1 MNMFNFK
8 FFKKALLC
16 ATFCV
21 TALFTT
27 SCTDE
32 IAEENRFTWTGELI
46 STYLEK
52 NPENFSSFVTI
63 LKKANISKKAQSSL
77 FKTLSTYGSYTCFAP
92 TNDAVYK
99 FLEELSADPERT
111 KVYSTDVELLDDS
124 VATEIA
130 KNHIIEKAY
139 KTIDIPDGNFPKNT
153 MNRRVITMSSVTG
166 KIVLDETSTIV
177 EGGADIETE
186 NGVIHAIDKV
196 LNPSDKKIHEQ
207 ILQYK
212 EYSLFGQALIE
223 TGLTE
228 ILDLY
233 KIDPE
238 YENMLEDHGGK
249 LPANKY
255 INYEGEA
262 YAPVER
268 RQRYTVLLESDD
280 LLANPDNNH
289 KNWEIRT
296 LADLE
301 KLAQEFYGTDAPGEY
316 TNPNN
321 ALHKY
326 MQYHIIDR
334 QLFYE
339 GSAPGGFIM
348 EGYYSGIEGFSSE
361 INLPTTNDRY
371 DYFETLLPYSM
382 IKVTRP
388 FTNELCSNSLV
399 INYAQENGTFCTP
412 QNMGIMEKYMNISII
427 KQDEVGIEDFN
438 NKALNGTLHPIDK
451 ILVYDEDEMRG
462 NILNERMRWDVSSFF
477 PEMTNNY
484 LRWEENASHRSTYIP
499 DGYCER
505 LRVNG
510 VVDNTVIIYIRP
522 SDRVSTGGYPNYQ
535 GDEFIAIGRYDF
547 KYRIPHVPVG
557 TYEIRFGYSYST
569 ERAITQF
576 YYDDKVC
583 GIPVDMALTTDNPLI
598 GWFEEKEMDEDLI
611 KENDKAMRNRGYMKG
626 PASCVLN
633 KDGDSM
639 RKSAYALRKI
649 VGTFNID
656 KRDHWLRFKNVT
668 ENEKT
673 ASGNWVQF
681 NQDYLEIVPTSII
694 SNPAKPEDQN

>member
-52 NPENFSSFVTI
+52 HPENFSSFVTI

-77 FKTLSTYGSYTCFAP
+77 FKNLSTQGSYTCFAP
-92 TNDAVYK
+92 TNDAIYK
-99 FLEELSADPERT
+99 FLEELSANPEKT

-153 MNRRVITMSSVTG
+153 MNRRVIEMSSKTG
-166 KIVLDETSTIV
+166 KIVLDETSTII

-238 YENMLEDHGGK
+238 YENKLEDLGGK
-249 LPANKY
+249 LPANKH
-255 INYEGEA
+255 ITKEGEA

-268 RQRYTVLLESDD
+268 RQRYTVLLESDE
-280 LLANPDNNH
+280 LLATPDNNH
-289 KNWEIRT
+289 KGWEIHT

-334 QLFYE
+334 QLFYK
-339 GSAPGGFIM
+339 GSSPGGFIM
-348 EGYYSGIEGFSSE
+348 EGYYSGVEGFNSE
-361 INLPTTNDRY
+361 TNLPTTNDRY

-388 FTNELCSNSLV
+388 FTNELYSNSLV

-412 QNMGIMEKYMNISII
+412 KNMGKMEKYMNVSII
-427 KQDEVGIEDFN
+427 NEEEVGIEGLN
-438 NKALNGTLHPIDK
+438 NIALNGTLYPIDK

-510 VVDNTVIIYIRP
+510 VVDNTVILYLRP
-522 SDRVSTGGYPNYQ
+522 TEHVSLGGYPNYM
-535 GDEFIAIGRYDF
+535 GDELLALGRYDF
-547 KYRIPHVPVG
+547 EYRIPHVPAG
-557 TYEIRFGYSYST
+557 AYEIRFGYSVST

-576 YYDDKVC
+576 YYDDKIC
-583 GIPVDMALTTDNPLI
+583 GIPVDMTLGSNNPLI

-626 PASCVLN
+626 PASCALN
-633 KDGDSM
+633 KDGESM
-639 RKSAYALRKI
+639 RKSELALRKI
-649 VGTFNID
+649 IGTFNIT
-656 KRDHWLRFKNVT
+656 KGDHWLRFKNVT
-668 ENEKT
+668 ENEM
-673 ASGNWVQF
+673 SGTEYLQF

>member
-16 ATFCV
+16 ATFCA

-92 TNDAVYK
+92 TNDAIYK
-99 FLEELSADPERT
+99 FLEELSADPEKT

-153 MNRRVITMSSVTG
+153 MNRRVIKMSSKTG

-177 EGGADIETE
+177 ELDIETE

-212 EYSLFGQALIE
+212 EYSLFGQALVE

-238 YENMLEDHGGK
+238 YENKLEDLGGK
-249 LPANKY
+249 LPANKH
-255 INYEGEA
+255 ITREGEA

-289 KNWEIRT
+289 KGWEIRT
-296 LADLE
+296 LAELE
-301 KLAQEFYGTDAPGEY
+301 KFAQEFYGTDAPGEY

-348 EGYYSGIEGFSSE
+348 EGYYSGVEGFSSE

-388 FTNELCSNSLV
+388 FTNELYSNSLV
-399 INYAQENGTFCTP
+399 TFAATAFP
-412 QNMGIMEKYMNISII
+412 QNTPAQRIAGSNFLSCLFIY
-427 KQDEVGIEDFN
+427 
-438 NKALNGTLHPIDK
+438 
-451 ILVYDEDEMRG
+451 
-462 NILNERMRWDVSSFF
+462 
-477 PEMTNNY
+477 
-484 LRWEENASHRSTYIP
+484 YIVMFSVF
-499 DGYCER
+499 R
-505 LRVNG
+505 L
-510 VVDNTVIIYIRP
+510 
-522 SDRVSTGGYPNYQ
+522 
-535 GDEFIAIGRYDF
+535 
-547 KYRIPHVPVG
+547 
-557 TYEIRFGYSYST
+557 
-569 ERAITQF
+569 QF
-576 YYDDKVC
+576 
-583 GIPVDMALTTDNPLI
+583 
-598 GWFEEKEMDEDLI
+598 
-611 KENDKAMRNRGYMKG
+611 
-626 PASCVLN
+626 
-633 KDGDSM
+633 
-639 RKSAYALRKI
+639 
-649 VGTFNID
+649 
-656 KRDHWLRFKNVT
+656 
-668 ENEKT
+668 
-673 ASGNWVQF
+673 
-681 NQDYLEIVPTSII
+681 
-694 SNPAKPEDQN
+694 

>member
-16 ATFCV
+16 ATFCA

-27 SCTDE
+27 GCTDE
-32 IAEENRFTWTGELI
+32 IPEENRFTWTGEVI

-63 LKKANISKKAQSSL
+63 LKKANISKKAKSSL

-92 TNDAVYK
+92 TNDAIYK
-99 FLEELSADPERT
+99 FLEELSADPEKT
-111 KVYSTDVELLDDS
+111 KVYSTDVEQLNDS

-153 MNRRVITMSSVTG
+153 MNRRVITMSSKTG
-166 KIVLDETSTIV
+166 KIVLDETSTII
-177 EGGADIETE
+177 ELDIETE

-212 EYSLFGQALIE
+212 EYSLFGQALVE

-238 YENMLEDHGGK
+238 YENKLEELGGK
-249 LPANKY
+249 LKSDKR
-255 INYEGEA
+255 IEKEGDA

-268 RQRYTVLLESDD
+268 RQRYTVLLESND
-280 LLANPDNNH
+280 LLANPENNH
-289 KNWEIRT
+289 LGIEIRT

-301 KLAQEFYGTDAPGEY
+301 KLAEQFYGTDAPGEY

-321 ALHKY
+321 ALYKY

-339 GSAPGGFIM
+339 GSASGGFIM
-348 EGYYSGIEGFSSE
+348 EGYTSGDEGFSSE

-388 FTNELCSNSLV
+388 FTNELYSNRLV
-399 INYAQENGTFCTP
+399 INYAQENGTRCTP
-412 QNMGIMEKYMNISII
+412 QNIGIMEKYMNVSII
-427 KQDEVGIEDFN
+427 KSKEVGIENFN
-438 NKALNGTLHPIDK
+438 NNALNGTLHPIDK
-451 ILVYDEDEMRG
+451 ILVYNEDEMIG
-462 NILNERMRWDVSSFF
+462 NILNERMRWDVSSLF

-484 LRWEENASHRSTYIP
+484 LRWEENSTNKTTYIP
-499 DGYCER
+499 DGYCKR
-505 LRVNG
+505 LVVNG
-510 VVDNTVIIYIRP
+510 VVNNTVILYLRP
-522 SDRVSTGGYPNYQ
+522 TSTSTGGYPNYQ
-535 GDEFIAIGRYDF
+535 GDELLALGRYDF
-547 KYRIPHVPVG
+547 KYRIPHVPAG
-557 TYEIRFGYSYST
+557 TYEIRFGYSTSGL
-569 ERAITQF
+569 RAITQF
-576 YYDDKVC
+576 YYDSNVC
-583 GIPVDMALTTDNPLI
+583 GIPVDMSLGSDDPLI
-598 GWFEEKEMDEDLI
+598 GWFDEKEMSDEQI

-633 KDGDSM
+633 KEDDSM
-639 RKSAYALRKI
+639 RKSPLALRKI
-649 VGTFNID
+649 MGTFNITTG
-656 KRDHWLRFKNVT
+656 DHWLRFKNVT
-668 ENEKT
+668 ENEM
-673 ASGNWVQF
+673 SGTNYLQF
-681 NQDYLEIVPTSII
+681 NQDYLEIVPTSVI